1 MLGLSYSNHVKST
14 SFLNVVPVL
23 ERSGGFLHLAT
34 VGFLHLGNQG
44 TCSNHEPRRGN
55 RVYDT
60 SVLPCVLVWCSGR
73 WGGFLVGKN
82 RMDQVWSLLGVFFFC
97 LDSWW
102 FPIERTCEKVV
113 DLFDFDFYLVVLGL
127 ETQGIVREPPNF
139 ETSSN
144 CQSIFELKIS
154 GTLPFFA
161 LNKSG
166 FLQQQ
171 IDQKHWF

>member
-1 MLGLSYSNHVKST
+1 MFNFGVKKNMLGLSYSNHVKST

-82 RMDQVWSLLGVFFFC
+82 RMDQVWSLLGVFFF
-97 LDSWW
+97 LFGQLVISHWKNLWESGW
-102 FPIERTCEKVV
+102 FIWFWF
-113 DLFDFDFYLVVLGL
+113 L
-127 ETQGIVREPPNF
+127 
-139 ETSSN
+139 SSSFRFGN
-144 CQSIFELKIS
+144 PRDCK
-154 GTLPFFA
+154 GTP
-161 LNKSG
+161 
-166 FLQQQ
+166 
-171 IDQKHWF
+171 